1 MRRHR
6 AVSHYWV
13 YHNITVLIASVAFAL
28 ILFQTSLFR
37 AFFHTFS
44 ALGYLGVFLVGIIFP
59 SSFTVVP
66 ATAALLLLTR
76 DLHYF
81 FVAVA
86 AGVGSVIGDY
96 LIFRF
101 IRNGLTED
109 LTHLFSGFGG
119 SRIARIFH
127 SKYFGVLTPI
137 VGALIIASPLPDE
150 LGIGLLGAS
159 RLSDKKFILLSL
171 VLNIGGLVILLGAFQ
186 YF

>member
-44 ALGYLGVFLVGIIFP
+44 ALGYLGAFLVGIIFP

-81 FVAVA
+81 FVAGA
-86 AGVGSVIGDY
+86 AGGGGGFGGY
-96 LIFRF
+96 LIFCF
-101 IRNGLTED
+101 ICKGL
-109 LTHLFSGFGG
+109 S
-119 SRIARIFH
+119 
-127 SKYFGVLTPI
+127 
-137 VGALIIASPLPDE
+137 
-150 LGIGLLGAS
+150 
-159 RLSDKKFILLSL
+159 
-171 VLNIGGLVILLGAFQ
+171 
-186 YF
+186 